1 MKKGVIKAS
10 ACCLVG
16 VMALGGNSGISLASG
31 LDMPLAGLESK
42 IQEQQQKAAAETV
55 QVQATGYDTIAIAQL
70 DDPEGYVNIR
80 DAASAEEGNVLGK
93 LYDDSA
99 ATILGQEGDW
109 YLIQSG
115 SVTGYVKA
123 EFFATGAQ
131 AEELAKEVGT
141 QVAKVNTT
149 TLMVRQEA
157 TTDSEVLALVGDSQ
171 NLQVVEDQGDWV
183 KVAVDSDVV
192 GYVSKDYV
200 DCETQFV
207 EAESKEEEAARI
219 KAEEEAYLAALEE
232 ARRADEEAAAQAAA
246 EAAAAEQE
254 YAEMMQQQA
263 AEAEAAA
270 QEAAAQAAE
279 AEAQAQAQADA
290 EAQAQAQ
297 AQAEAAAQAAAD
309 AQAAA
314 EAAAAEQAAAEAA
327 AAQAQAQAEAQA
339 QADAAA
345 QAAQESQTE
354 STESYDDSASYD
366 TSSTRQ
372 NVVNFALQ
380 FVGNPYV
387 WGGTS
392 LTNGADCSGF
402 TQSVMSN
409 FGVSLP
415 RTAGA
420 QSQSGTPVSVSDVQP
435 GDLLFYSGS
444 GDYGIGH
451 VSMYIGNGQV
461 VHASNS
467 STGIIVSD
475 MGYRTPTSARSYL

>member
-42 IQEQQQKAAAETV
+42 IHEQQQKAAAETV

-254 YAEMMQQQA
+254 YALRQQQPR
-263 AEAEAAA
+263 
-270 QEAAAQAAE
+270 QKLRHKLRPR
-279 AEAQAQAQADA
+279 
-290 EAQAQAQ
+290 
-297 AQAEAAAQAAAD
+297 
-309 AQAAA
+309 
-314 EAAAAEQAAAEAA
+314 
-327 AAQAQAQAEAQA
+327 
-339 QADAAA
+339 
-345 QAAQESQTE
+345 QTQKPRHKLRLRP
-354 STESYDDSASYD
+354 
-366 TSSTRQ
+366 RQ
-372 NVVNFALQ
+372 Q
-380 FVGNPYV
+380 PRRRQMPRQQRKRQPQ
-387 WGGTS
+387 S
-392 LTNGADCSGF
+392 RQRPKRRQPRHRPKQRHRPRR
-402 TQSVMSN
+402 TQQLRQRRKARQRARKATMIPHPMTP
-409 FGVSLP
+409 LP
-415 RTAGA
+415 R
-420 QSQSGTPVSVSDVQP
+420 DR
-435 GDLLFYSGS
+435 
-444 GDYGIGH
+444 
-451 VSMYIGNGQV
+451 M
-461 VHASNS
+461 
-467 STGIIVSD
+467 
-475 MGYRTPTSARSYL
+475 